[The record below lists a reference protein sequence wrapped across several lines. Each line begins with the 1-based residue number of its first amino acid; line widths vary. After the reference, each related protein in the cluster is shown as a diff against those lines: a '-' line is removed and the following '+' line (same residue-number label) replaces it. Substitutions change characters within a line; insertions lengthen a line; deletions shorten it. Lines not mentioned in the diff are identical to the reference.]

1 MEASYPHEC
10 CGLLVGR
17 IVDENE
23 RVVHTFRKCRN
34 LNTERAH
41 DRYEMDPKCWL
52 NTERE
57 FDNSPWAIV
66 GIYHS
71 HPDHPS
77 RASQTDT
84 DAAQTTQTT
93 TTIDGDTK
101 TEEETAMVSCLS
113 GEHDPRTMQSIF
125 DAHKATWESSGLLSM
140 FTVLTA
146 LTWPDTLGSYTFDFT
161 HTGFGSHTVDFN
173 DYAGFFTVLRAMF
186 LFFGT
191 FLAYRIIF
199 G

>member
-1 MEASYPHEC
+1 MIRIPSSILREVYDHMEASYPNEC

-17 IVDENE
+17 LVNENE
-23 RVVHTFRKCRN
+23 RLVHTFRKCRN

-57 FDNSPWAIV
+57 FDGSPWAIV

-84 DAAQTTQTT
+84 DAAWPNYSYVIASVQTGTVASTQSWLLNETEKRFYEEAVVV
-93 TTIDGDTK
+93 DEGDLK
-101 TEEETAMVSCLS
+101 
-113 GEHDPRTMQSIF
+113 
-125 DAHKATWESSGLLSM
+125 
-140 FTVLTA
+140 
-146 LTWPDTLGSYTFDFT
+146 
-161 HTGFGSHTVDFN
+161 
-173 DYAGFFTVLRAMF
+173 
-186 LFFGT
+186 
-191 FLAYRIIF
+191 
-199 G
+199 

>member
-1 MEASYPHEC
+1 MIKIPSSILREVYDHMETSYPYEC
-10 CGLLVGR
+10 CGLLVGTAHA
-17 IVDENE
+17 DE

-57 FDNSPWAIV
+57 FDNSPWSIV

-84 DAAQTTQTT
+84 DAAWPNYSYIIASVQKGTVASTQSWLLNEAEKRFYEEPLVV
-93 TTIDGDTK
+93 DEGDRK
-101 TEEETAMVSCLS
+101 
-113 GEHDPRTMQSIF
+113 
-125 DAHKATWESSGLLSM
+125 
-140 FTVLTA
+140 
-146 LTWPDTLGSYTFDFT
+146 
-161 HTGFGSHTVDFN
+161 
-173 DYAGFFTVLRAMF
+173 
-186 LFFGT
+186 
-191 FLAYRIIF
+191 
-199 G
+199 

>member
-17 IVDENE
+17 IVNENE
-23 RVVHTFRKCRN
+23 RVVQTFRKCRN

-84 DAAQTTQTT
+84 DAAWPNYSYVIASVQKGTVASTQSWMLNESEKKFYEEAVVV
-93 TTIDGDTK
+93 DEGDRK
-101 TEEETAMVSCLS
+101 
-113 GEHDPRTMQSIF
+113 
-125 DAHKATWESSGLLSM
+125 
-140 FTVLTA
+140 
-146 LTWPDTLGSYTFDFT
+146 
-161 HTGFGSHTVDFN
+161 
-173 DYAGFFTVLRAMF
+173 
-186 LFFGT
+186 
-191 FLAYRIIF
+191 
-199 G
+199 